1 MNQYVFSEAIN
12 HTSKSF
18 IREILKVT
26 QDSRIISF
34 AGGLPNKALF
44 PVAAIQAAANKVLQQ
59 DGENALQ
66 YSTSEGYLPLRQWIA
81 DRYKRYDL
89 NISPEQIVITNGSQ
103 QALDLIGKLFLNPS
117 DHIVV
122 ENPSYLGAIQAFQMY
137 RPQFHSA
144 SLSASGIDLDELNQ
158 LYHQHQC
165 KFFYGIPNFQNPTG
179 LTYSLQNRQQLAE
192 WLNQNQAIMIEDN
205 PYGELRFMGEDLPPV
220 YKWAPERTIMLGS
233 FSKICSPGLR
243 LGWMVVPEGIVDKLI
258 VAKQAA
264 DLHTS
269 YLGQRILTQY
279 LLDNSMDEHISKIK
293 IAYAQQRHAMVEALS
308 AELPEISAT
317 HPEGGMFL
325 WLTLPETW
333 SATDLFYIAI
343 RHGVA
348 FVPGEPFFAN
358 EMHKNH
364 LRMSYC
370 TVDEAGIREGIRR
383 LSAAI
388 KEYRQTLSS

>member
-1 MNQYVFSEAIN
+1 MNQYTFSDAIN
-12 HTSKSF
+12 NTSKSF

-26 QDSRIISF
+26 QSDHIISF

-44 PVAAIQAAANKVLQQ
+44 PVKQIQAAANKVLEE
-59 DGENALQ
+59 DGANVLQ

-81 DRYKRYDL
+81 DRYRRYNL
-89 NISPEQIVITNGSQ
+89 TISPEQILITSGSQ
-103 QALDLIGKLFLNPS
+103 QALDLIGKLFLNVG
-117 DHIVV
+117 DNVVV
-122 ENPSYLGAIQAFQMY
+122 EHPSYLGAIQAFQMY
-137 RPQFHSA
+137 QPRFHSVP
-144 SLSASGIDLDELNQ
+144 LTKDGIDLEKLNQ
-158 LYHQHQC
+158 VYQQHQC
-165 KFFYGIPNFQNPTG
+165 KFFYGVPNFQNPTG
-179 LTYSLQNRQQLAE
+179 LTYSRQNRQELGE
-192 WLNQNQAIMIEDN
+192 WLNRTQAIMIEDN
-205 PYGELRFMGEDLPPV
+205 PYGELRFMGEDLFPV

-243 LGWMVVPEGIVDKLI
+243 LGWMVVPEAIMDKLI

-269 YLGQRILTQY
+269 YLTQRILAQY
-279 LLDNSMDEHISKIK
+279 LQDNSMDEHISKIK
-293 IAYAQQRHAMVEALS
+293 AAYAHQRHVMVEALS
-308 AELPEISAT
+308 AELPEITAT

-325 WLTLPETW
+325 WLTLPENW

-358 EMHKNH
+358 EIHKNH

-370 TVDEAGIREGIRR
+370 TADEAEIREGIRR

-388 KEYRQTLSS
+388 SEYRQSL

>member
-44 PVAAIQAAANKVLQQ
+44 PVAAIQAAADKVLQQ
-59 DGENALQ
+59 DGENVLQ

-158 LYHQHQC
+158 LYHQHQ
-165 KFFYGIPNFQNPTG
+165 
-179 LTYSLQNRQQLAE
+179 
-192 WLNQNQAIMIEDN
+192 
-205 PYGELRFMGEDLPPV
+205 
-220 YKWAPERTIMLGS
+220 
-233 FSKICSPGLR
+233 
-243 LGWMVVPEGIVDKLI
+243 
-258 VAKQAA
+258 
-264 DLHTS
+264 
-269 YLGQRILTQY
+269 
-279 LLDNSMDEHISKIK
+279 
-293 IAYAQQRHAMVEALS
+293 
-308 AELPEISAT
+308 
-317 HPEGGMFL
+317 
-325 WLTLPETW
+325 
-333 SATDLFYIAI
+333 
-343 RHGVA
+343 
-348 FVPGEPFFAN
+348 
-358 EMHKNH
+358 
-364 LRMSYC
+364 
-370 TVDEAGIREGIRR
+370 
-383 LSAAI
+383 
-388 KEYRQTLSS
+388 